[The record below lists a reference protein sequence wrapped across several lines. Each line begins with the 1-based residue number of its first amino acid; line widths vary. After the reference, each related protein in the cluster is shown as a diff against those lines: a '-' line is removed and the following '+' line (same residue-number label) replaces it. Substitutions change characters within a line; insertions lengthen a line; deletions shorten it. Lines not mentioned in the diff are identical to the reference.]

1 MNDKW
6 LDFAIRIQSI
16 GCTLL
21 YPQRRLE
28 STTLLHLLKQN
39 VRSFLSDYRRMEET
53 GNLNSGLFFY
63 IFKSVTRCKYLDM
76 LIEGRI
82 GTRAGSEHYGQH
94 DKKIV

>member
-1 MNDKW
+1 MNEK
-6 LDFAIRIQSI
+6 LKKETPIPSRLRGRGVEVSK
-16 GCTLL
+16 TL
-21 YPQRRLE
+21 
-28 STTLLHLLKQN
+28 
-39 VRSFLSDYRRMEET
+39 
-53 GNLNSGLFFY
+53 FY

>member
-21 YPQRRLE
+21 YQQRRLE
-28 STTLLHLLKQN
+28 LRKAHGRKMTTLLHLLKQN

-53 GNLNSGLFFY
+53 GNLNSGLFL
-63 IFKSVTRCKYLDM
+63 YLQ
-76 LIEGRI
+76 IC
-82 GTRAGSEHYGQH
+82 S
-94 DKKIV
+94 KV

>member
-1 MNDKW
+1 M
-6 LDFAIRIQSI
+6 
-16 GCTLL
+16 
-21 YPQRRLE
+21 
-28 STTLLHLLKQN
+28 TTLLHLLKQN

-82 GTRAGSEHYGQH
+82 GTRAKAELMPFDVCDEEQVSKALDTWEAAHPDDY
-94 DKKIV
+94 ISILVMN

>member
-1 MNDKW
+1 M
-6 LDFAIRIQSI
+6 
-16 GCTLL
+16 
-21 YPQRRLE
+21 
-28 STTLLHLLKQN
+28 TTLLHLLKQN
-39 VRSFLSDYRRMEET
+39 VRSFLSDYRRMDET
-53 GNLNSGLFFY
+53 GILNSGHFFY

>member
-28 STTLLHLLKQN
+28 SRKHMKKMTTLLHLLKQN
-39 VRSFLSDYRRMEET
+39 VRSFFE
-53 GNLNSGLFFY
+53 
-63 IFKSVTRCKYLDM
+63 
-76 LIEGRI
+76 
-82 GTRAGSEHYGQH
+82 
-94 DKKIV
+94 

>member
-1 MNDKW
+1 MVLTK
-6 LDFAIRIQSI
+6 FSI
-16 GCTLL
+16 A
-21 YPQRRLE
+21 
-28 STTLLHLLKQN
+28 
-39 VRSFLSDYRRMEET
+39 YREMEET

-63 IFKSVTRCKYLDM
+63 IFKSVARCKYLDM

>member
-28 STTLLHLLKQN
+28 SRKHMKKN
-39 VRSFLSDYRRMEET
+39 DDIIAFVKNKMFE
-53 GNLNSGLFFY
+53 FF
-63 IFKSVTRCKYLDM
+63 
-76 LIEGRI
+76 
-82 GTRAGSEHYGQH
+82 
-94 DKKIV
+94 

>member
-28 STTLLHLLKQN
+28 SRKHMKKNDDIIAFGWAKCPILRKRDITAIGIRLIRDWKFEFWSL
-39 VRSFLSDYRRMEET
+39 FL
-53 GNLNSGLFFY
+53 
-63 IFKSVTRCKYLDM
+63 YLQ
-76 LIEGRI
+76 ICN
-82 GTRAGSEHYGQH
+82 
-94 DKKIV
+94 KV